1 LEVVV
6 FKSVVLE
13 NNKNLIKQTGEE
25 WNIGR

>member
-13 NNKNLIKQTGEE
+13 NNKNLIKQTGVVKH
-25 WNIGR
+25 W